1 MNSKVTSTLMCAMT
15 GAVALG
21 ALSSCKTKKG
31 DEAPKKPMNIV
42 YIMCDD
48 HSTSDSLRLLTSTVS
63 PMKALVLRIVLWL
76 IHSADQAV
84 PVC

>member
-42 YIMCDD
+42 YIM
-48 HSTSDSLRLLTSTVS
+48 
-63 PMKALVLRIVLWL
+63 
-76 IHSADQAV
+76 
-84 PVC
+84 